1 LITAKGLSDI
11 EINGRSID
19 QRLAVRR
26 ERVALSSSKSH
37 SMRVAVTGA
46 YGFSGKYM
54 APRLLALRH
63 EVITL
68 TNAPNRSNPFG
79 DYVKATL
86 ISHMIQWR

>member
-26 ERVALSSSKSH
+26 ERVV
-37 SMRVAVTGA
+37 RVAVTGA

-86 ISHMIQWR
+86 ISHVIQWR